1 MRSNP
6 CMQSKKGRKKN
17 FGVGFK
23 QNDDDD
29 DCGGARRG
37 GCFWSSAPPL
47 DSMSYCLGPLVSV
60 MNFLSTTS

>member
-1 MRSNP
+1 
-6 CMQSKKGRKKN
+6 MQSKKGRKKN

-47 DSMSYCLGPLVSV
+47 DSYVILLRTHRLT
-60 MNFLSTTS
+60 FLCNKCID